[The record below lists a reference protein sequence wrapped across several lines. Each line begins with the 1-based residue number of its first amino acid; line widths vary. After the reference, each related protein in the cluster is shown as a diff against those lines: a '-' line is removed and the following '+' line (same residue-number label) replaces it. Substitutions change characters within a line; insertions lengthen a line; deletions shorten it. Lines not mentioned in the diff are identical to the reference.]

1 MCGVG
6 GGGAGWVVRGG
17 GVGWG
22 GWWRCGRGEAIAPLE
37 FPKLANAQPSN
48 FGPLPYFSKEVAI
61 VAKIDTL
68 WKSDQS
74 IT

>member
-1 MCGVG
+1 MCAGWVLGRCAGWVVEVRGGWWKCGVG
-6 GGGAGWVVRGG
+6 GGSAGWVVQGG

-48 FGPLPYFSKEVAI
+48 FEIYFF
-61 VAKIDTL
+61 
-68 WKSDQS
+68 
-74 IT
+74 

>member
-1 MCGVG
+1 MRVH
-6 GGGAGWVVRGG
+6 AL
-17 GVGWG
+17 
-22 GWWRCGRGEAIAPLE
+22 APLKI
-37 FPKLANAQPSN
+37 PNHAQPSN

-74 IT
+74 ITKES